1 MNCLSNGSVC
11 GYSLPIKYAEGNRD
25 YKDKYEKHTR
35 PLGGYL
41 GAHSWTGSGEYPQD
55 RAAVLDSGSV
65 FYDPS
70 HNSLVLIAPVQSGS
84 SAHVSCSGVNTAAEQ
99 VLLPILPKIQ
109 KLHHYYIGS
118 GVPLQE
124 IAEGPLDIH
133 LPTPTDPRFS
143 IYQSGK
149 LICTFDPAAASGLKI
164 FS

>member
-1 MNCLSNGSVC
+1 MN
-11 GYSLPIKYAEGNRD
+11 YSDGNRD

-35 PLGGYL
+35 PLSGHL
-41 GAHSWTGSGEYPQD
+41 GPHSWTGSGEYPQD
-55 RAAVLDSGSV
+55 RAAVLASGSV

-70 HNSLVLIAPVQSGS
+70 FDSLVLIAPVQSGS
-84 SAHVSCSGVNTAAEQ
+84 PAQVSCSGVNTAAEQ
-99 VLLPILPKIQ
+99 MLLPISTKIQ

-124 IAEGPLDIH
+124 IAQGPLEIH
-133 LPTPTDPRFS
+133 LPTPTDRRFY

-149 LICTFDPAAASGLKI
+149 LICTFDPTAASGLSL